1 MSRVPAALVVMA
13 TLAMSAAGQSQT
25 ADLHTDLQTLLPNAA
40 AVVPWK
46 PAGPPARYDR
56 STLSNFIDGA
66 AERYLSYG
74 FSRAITQEYARGDE
88 TVSCTIYHMTS
99 PEAAQGIFSHGLS
112 PQKERLAIG
121 DAAARSG
128 FQLTFRQDRYYT
140 VVETFASGPEANRL
154 LETFATAI
162 SANIREALAG
172 KHAP

>member
-1 MSRVPAALVVMA
+1 MPAALIVTA
-13 TLAMSAAGQSQT
+13 ALAMPAAGQSQ
-25 ADLHTDLQTLLPNAA
+25 AVDLRTLLPDAA
-40 AVVPWK
+40 AVGPWT

-56 STLSNFIDGA
+56 ATLSNFIDGA

-88 TVSCTIYHMTS
+88 AVSCTIYDMTS

-128 FQLTFRQDRYYT
+128 FQLTFRQDRYYA
-140 VVETFASGPEANRL
+140 VVEIFSSGSEAARL

-162 SANIREALAG
+162 SANIRVALSG
-172 KHAP
+172 KRTP

>member
-1 MSRVPAALVVMA
+1 LRASRLVKKTRETRCDVGAVKPALILVEA
-13 TLAMSAAGQSQT
+13 
-25 ADLHTDLQTLLPNAA
+25 
-40 AVVPWK
+40 
-46 PAGPPARYDR
+46 AGPPARYDR
-56 STLSNFIDGA
+56 ATLSDFIDGA

-88 TVSCTIYHMTS
+88 AVSCTIYDMAS

-112 PQKERLAIG
+112 PQKERPAIG

-128 FQLTFRQDRYYT
+128 FQLTFRQDRYYA
-140 VVETFASGPEANRL
+140 VVETVASGSEANRL

-162 SANIREALAG
+162 SANIRATLSG